1 VSAVNATTTREEVL
15 DQMST
20 MSLIAIALP
29 HFTAPRAQEMIDRL
43 ERCADRIIAA
53 TTPAQPAPAA
63 AARDRLR
70 G

>member
-1 VSAVNATTTREEVL
+1 MNASTLREDVL

-29 HFTAPRAQEMIDRL
+29 HFTVPRAQEMIDRL

-53 TTPAQPAPAA
+53 TGTQERAPQTTPA
-63 AARDRLR
+63 DRFR

>member
-1 VSAVNATTTREEVL
+1 MNTTTTRDDVL

-29 HFTAPRAQEMIDRL
+29 HFTVPRAQEMIDRL

-53 TTPAQPAPAA
+53 TSTREPAPSPPGVE
-63 AARDRLR
+63 RLR